1 MATIKIRSSVK
12 TLDVEWP
19 NGKKTTLSFSCGN
32 VESAKLWIGKAGKIE
47 EIAKRIDSENAIDEV
62 VELAREVITMLVG
75 AKWWSKLYKLADHNI
90 FAVMEIVTALS
101 TLMSEGI
108 KENAKH

>member
-1 MATIKIRSSVK
+1 
-12 TLDVEWP
+12 
-19 NGKKTTLSFSCGN
+19 
-32 VESAKLWIGKAGKIE
+32 
-47 EIAKRIDSENAIDEV
+47 
-62 VELAREVITMLVG
+62 MLVG
-75 AKWWSKLYKLADHNI
+75 EKWWAKLYKLADHNI